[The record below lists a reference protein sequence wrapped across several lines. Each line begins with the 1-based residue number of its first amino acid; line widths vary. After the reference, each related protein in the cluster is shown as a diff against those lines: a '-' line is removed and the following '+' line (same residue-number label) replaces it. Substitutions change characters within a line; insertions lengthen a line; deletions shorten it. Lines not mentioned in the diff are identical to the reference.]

1 MAVAKLQIQEFGL
14 FITLSGKSS
23 PNIIQDLHLCDM
35 ITKLKKTTVRDS
47 SIQVFFSSD
56 VSYLQ
61 CDGLI
66 LTSQC

>member
-35 ITKLKKTTVRDS
+35 ITKLKKNTVHDS
-47 SIQVFFSSD
+47 SVQVFF
-56 VSYLQ
+56 
-61 CDGLI
+61 
-66 LTSQC
+66 